1 MGSVAKASSN
11 GFEWVEVNTSQFKRD
26 FIKCHIK
33 KVMKDIFKDS
43 IQYTKKL
50 HDLHNDLPFLSE
62 RMKIEKFKKLAV
74 NLHDKTDMLFS
85 QET

>member
-1 MGSVAKASSN
+1 
-11 GFEWVEVNTSQFKRD
+11 
-26 FIKCHIK
+26 
-33 KVMKDIFKDS
+33 MKDIFKDN